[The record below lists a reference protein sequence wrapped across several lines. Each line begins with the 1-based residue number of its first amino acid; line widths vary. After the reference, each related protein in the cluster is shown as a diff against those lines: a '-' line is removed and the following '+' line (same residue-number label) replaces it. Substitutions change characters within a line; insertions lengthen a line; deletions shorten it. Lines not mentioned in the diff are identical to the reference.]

1 MIKITQNCLRGIKN
15 DRKMFNI
22 KAFDHSKCCD
32 TIRKK
37 YEKNIRNYLPAVT
50 SSMKW

>member
-1 MIKITQNCLRGIKN
+1 MIKITQNCLRGTKN

-22 KAFDHSKCCD
+22 KAFARSKCWD

-37 YEKNIRNYLPAVT
+37 YEKISGITYLR
-50 SSMKW
+50 